1 MDRIFGNGF
10 SKQAYQRG
18 LNSSDKG
25 KHLACTATL
34 INDYIKDM
42 MLTPLDEKITVG
54 ALKSSTDKQ
63 SEISKWLN
71 DLVK

>member
-1 MDRIFGNGF
+1 MDRLFGNGF

-18 LNSSDKG
+18 LNTSEKG
-25 KHLACTATL
+25 KHLAFTISL
-34 INDYIKDM
+34 INDFIKDM

-63 SEISKWLN
+63 AEISKWLN
-71 DLVK
+71 DLEK